1 MHWTVSAGLAGI
13 VLSLGGIF
21 LGTWLIVRLPPD
33 HFVSTQAR
41 PADRHFVLHA
51 LWVTVRN
58 TLGLVLIA
66 LGIALLVLPGQGLLT
81 ILIGISI
88 MDLPYKRHAV
98 EWAVSLKTVRHSLNW
113 IRRKA
118 HRPPLQFPEQNS
130 PL

>member
-1 MHWTVSAGLAGI
+1 MHWTVSAGAAGI
-13 VLSLGGIF
+13 VLSLAGIC

-33 HFVSTQAR
+33 HFVSTEAR

-51 LWVTVRN
+51 LWVTLRN
-58 TLGLVLIA
+58 TVGLVLIA

-81 ILIGISI
+81 ILIGVSI
-88 MDLPYKRHAV
+88 MDLPYKRQAV
-98 EWAVSLKTVRHSLNW
+98 EWAVSLRSVRRSLNW

-118 HRPPLQFPEQNS
+118 HRPPLQFPERDA